1 MNTIKKEDK
10 ERTEL
15 LGRRVCFKSDIGING
30 NLFGGKLLAAIDEI
44 SAAWV
49 CELLQSTNVVTLKL
63 YDTVFISPIKEGN
76 IVHFYG
82 SISELGNTSIT
93 LKLNIVTLDVENN
106 TSKLVCTTL
115 IKFVQLKKDGSGTLP
130 ISDTVKSTIKNN
142 YTIGND
148 RQG

>member
-1 MNTIKKEDK
+1 MNMIKKDDK

-63 YDTVFISPIKEGN
+63 YDTVFVRPIKEGN

-93 LKLNIVTLDVENN
+93 LKISIVTLDVELQ
-106 TSKLVCTTL
+106 TSTLVCTTL
-115 IKFVQLKKDGSGTLP
+115 IKFVKLKKDGSGTTP
-130 ISDTVKSTIKNN
+130 IDTEVKQKIREN
-142 YTIGND
+142 YIITNG
-148 RQG
+148 

>member
-1 MNTIKKEDK
+1 MNVIKKEDK

-63 YDTVFISPIKEGN
+63 YDTVFVRPIKEGN

-93 LKLNIVTLDVENN
+93 LKISIVTLDVELQ
-106 TSKLVCTTL
+106 TSTLVCTTL
-115 IKFVQLKKDGSGTLP
+115 IKFVKLKKDGSGTTP
-130 ISDTVKSTIKNN
+130 INADVKQKIREN
-142 YTIGND
+142 YIITNG
-148 RQG
+148 

>member
-1 MNTIKKEDK
+1 MNSIINENK
-10 ERTEL
+10 ERTVL

-30 NLFGGKLLAAIDEI
+30 NLFGGKLLAAIDET

-49 CELLQSTNVVTLKL
+49 CELLQSTSVVTLKVF
-63 YDTVFISPIKEGN
+63 DTVFMSPIKEGN

-106 TSKLVCTTL
+106 ISKLVCTTL
-115 IKFVQLKKDGSGTLP
+115 IKFVQLKKDGSGTLS
-130 ISDTVKSTIKNN
+130 ISDKVKDIIRNN
-142 YTIGND
+142 YIIEYD
-148 RQG
+148 R

>member
-1 MNTIKKEDK
+1 MIKKDDK

-63 YDTVFISPIKEGN
+63 YDTVFVRPIKEGN

-93 LKLNIVTLDVENN
+93 LKISIVTLDVELQ
-106 TSKLVCTTL
+106 TSTLVCTTL
-115 IKFVQLKKDGSGTLP
+115 IKFVKLKKDGSGTTP
-130 ISDTVKSTIKNN
+130 IDTEVKQKIREN
-142 YTIGND
+142 YIITNG
-148 RQG
+148 